1 MKIAKPTNE
10 DIDKSFE
17 LLRALR
23 ILSYDLNPFEKQDS
37 NEIGE
42 PDEPPPLKDSDKSAA
57 LDQVIDLYNEC
68 NITFLLPALNTL
80 ISEENQVIDQ
90 DSDTLDFSQK
100 IKQHEQDSKR
110 LDWLESHI
118 MKGGYL
124 PIGFDGSFFFNPT
137 EPDAEWNIYPNL
149 RNIMDEIIKECTG
162 EQNET
167 I

>member
-23 ILSYDLNPFEKQDS
+23 ILSYDLNPFEKQD
-37 NEIGE
+37 NDEIGE

-68 NITFLLPALNTL
+68 NITFLLLTLNTL
-80 ISEENQVIDQ
+80 ISPENQVIDQ

-110 LDWLESHI
+110 LDWLFKNGMSKFSKEI
-118 MKGGYL
+118 A
-124 PIGFDGSFFFNPT
+124 FGSIVNDSNF
-137 EPDAEWNIYPNL
+137 
-149 RNIMDEIIKECTG
+149 RDEIDRIMQE
-162 EQNET
+162 EQHT
-167 I
+167 KGK